1 MKINTPTKITISR
14 IVLAILLL
22 LSIFVLYYLDFYEV
36 VNIASFDMKIGEHAS
51 VNLINLIILIV
62 FLIASFTDFLDGYL
76 ARKNN
81 QVSDLGKFLDPLAD
95 KMLINGLM
103 IFLCLNFKS
112 LSDNQNFPFF
122 LVILMVIRDLIVDG
136 LRFMAASKNVVIAA
150 NIWGKAKTVMEM
162 VAITFVLLND
172 FPFSFFDYNFPDLL
186 SITDILCYIACF
198 LSLYS
203 GWIYLKKNFK
213 NVIG

>member
-136 LRFMAASKNVVIAA
+136 LRFMAASKTVVIAA